1 MRVAR
6 LGPIGKKLGPIF
18 RKINLFDNFFVFVFA
33 ISQKVR
39 PRFGPDFA
47 RVFQTII
54 RIGKVYPPHSFIDT
68 LDFSFFNLIFFDFF
82 FFVLAITQKVTGR
95 FGPDFA
101 CVLPTI
107 IRRGNNLS
115 ELSYER
121 YFGL

>member
-1 MRVAR
+1 M
-6 LGPIGKKLGPIF
+6 GIGKKLESIF
-18 RKINLFDNFFVFVFA
+18 VDFQKKLTSLTTFFCLFLPYL
-33 ISQKVR
+33 KKLC
-39 PRFGPDFA
+39 PDLAQILHECFKQSYA
-47 RVFQTII
+47 SEKYTPTPF
-54 RIGKVYPPHSFIDT
+54 FIDT